1 MHVSEM
7 LDESDAESED
17 IGIDDH
23 LDIFSSDDEGRVD
36 CGTSTGADASGVPR
50 DAAAWDA
57 IGATGDD
64 VSGDEDSVLSPS
76 VPGGASHGVDAGND
90 GDQPPSL
97 SIPGGADD
105 TAGGGVSAG
114 EAQQAPEWRYPAGD
128 CQTREYRDMV
138 AHVAAGAVASGATE
152 PTSYNE
158 ACDSPQAAEWMQAM
172 QAEYEH
178 GDALLEWH
186 KTLLE
191 GVLRYM
197 PDVIGMGKIYDTG
210 WPGDGLLGDTT
221 RDGVV
226 II

>member
-1 MHVSEM
+1 
-7 LDESDAESED
+7 
-17 IGIDDH
+17 
-23 LDIFSSDDEGRVD
+23 
-36 CGTSTGADASGVPR
+36 
-50 DAAAWDA
+50 
-57 IGATGDD
+57 
-64 VSGDEDSVLSPS
+64 
-76 VPGGASHGVDAGND
+76 
-90 GDQPPSL
+90 
-97 SIPGGADD
+97 
-105 TAGGGVSAG
+105 
-114 EAQQAPEWRYPAGD
+114 
-128 CQTREYRDMV
+128 MV